1 MKAMLERVVVDRV
14 DIVPTIAKMKA
25 WCRPREI
32 KLRRV
37 RVKLTKRFG
46 KTMKVM
52 LERIVVDRVRC
63 VARGK
68 VEIKGWRPTAAVRE
82 RKSFDATWEEIERR
96 VLSGRRFNG

>member
-63 VARGK
+63 VARGR
-68 VEIKGWRPTAAVRE
+68 VEIKGWKPEADE
-82 RKSFDATWEEIERR
+82 S
-96 VLSGRRFNG
+96 